1 VKTRLTSD
9 PGRDLLRTL
18 GGLLFAAGAIV
29 LDLRK
34 SASWGAGGRM
44 LAILIP
50 AAILY
55 ALALGVLDRG
65 EHAPGEQLN
74 AAPWQSVLMVFA
86 VILNALWLATFFK
99 WIGAHGALVTVAV
112 FVLTA
117 ITAGYAAT
125 RAGVRYAA
133 LLGTLSLFVAW
144 LALWEKILSH
154 PSATTLRWLLL
165 IVGVIFV
172 AAAVVLDRRGR
183 RESSEVL
190 TGAGIAGVAAG
201 SLGVFV
207 GAISVGVSTVSPGGV
222 GFPSLSVFNARQHFI
237 WDLLLLVISVA
248 LIWCGSRARV
258 RGLGYVGGLGLLF
271 FLFSAGAQLSTRL
284 SGGIPS
290 RSVVGWPLA
299 LLLIGAAALA
309 LGFYAGRSVAP
320 EDNLPPAADA
330 PPAPPPST

>member
-1 VKTRLTSD
+1 
-9 PGRDLLRTL
+9 
-18 GGLLFAAGAIV
+18 
-29 LDLRK
+29 
-34 SASWGAGGRM
+34 M

-55 ALALGVLDRG
+55 GLALR
-65 EHAPGEQLN
+65 APGRREQPPGTQID
-74 AAPWQSVLMVFA
+74 AAAWQSVFMVFA
-86 VILNALWLATFFK
+86 VILNALWLATFFN

-117 ITAGYAAT
+117 ISAGYAAT

-133 LLGTLSLFVAW
+133 FLCTLSLFIAW

-154 PSATTLRWLLL
+154 PSATTVRWLLL
-165 IVGVIFV
+165 IVGVIFA

-183 RESSEVL
+183 RESAEVL
-190 TGAGIAGVAAG
+190 TGAGIAGVAAC

-207 GAISVGVSTVSPGGV
+207 GVIALGLSAVSSGGLAGV
-222 GFPSLSVFNARQHFI
+222 PSLSVLHAGQHFV
-237 WDLLLLVISVA
+237 WDLLLLLISLG
-248 LIWCGSRARV
+248 LIWYGSRARV

-299 LLLIGAAALA
+299 LLLIGAAVLA
-309 LGFYAGRSVAP
+309 IGFSADRSATP
-320 EDNLPPAADA
+320 SESETSLNPASDP
-330 PPAPPPST
+330 PPAPPPAT